1 MTTDFIQDWQEDVT
15 LRSAL
20 TPIFATQPPWDTEG
34 DYTMQSLEVYYEA
47 DQTKPLA
54 KKDKPEKKSTKKY
67 VKLDLKMTLLEALVL
82 PNHIIPHYPVLK
94 VISSDSDFKDAF
106 LNEI

>member
-1 MTTDFIQDWQEDVT
+1 
-15 LRSAL
+15 
-20 TPIFATQPPWDTEG
+20 
-34 DYTMQSLEVYYEA
+34 
-47 DQTKPLA
+47 
-54 KKDKPEKKSTKKY
+54 
-67 VKLDLKMTLLEALVL
+67 MTLLEALVL